1 MSVSGVLLRGQ
12 RVLRRLAR
20 AARSR
25 WRRSLLLR
33 VVAATLAL
41 GILVLLIVGQL
52 LLQAISDGL
61 VDSARTAAQNDA
73 TQQTQNTIFSHRT
86 QKFEDEI
93 EFRTWTAQ
101 KLNDL
106 HGPDDAPL
114 RFVALLK
121 ALGTSPG
128 PITDQGLGVVP
139 SAIPNELRSK
149 VVASNDQ
156 LITQVLTLPVR
167 DASGGMTEQGVIAV
181 GSALDLGPLGAGADE
196 QGHGRYELYFVY
208 PLDREVAILAIV
220 QRTFLV
226 GAVALLL
233 LIGLVAWV
241 VTRQVV
247 DPVRQ
252 AAQAAEQL
260 AAGHLDR
267 ADAGARRGRPGP
279 ARSVLQRDGRQPG
292 TPDPPAG
299 GAVPGAAAVRL
310 RRLPRAA
317 HPADHDPD
325 GRRGDLR
332 GPGRVRPR
340 AGADLG
346 AAADP
351 ARPLRVAALRP
362 ARDQPVRR
370 RRRGARAGSRSTSR
384 EVVHRVVEHLRP
396 LAERKGS
403 RITVHDHAASC
414 VAEVDAAAGRTD
426 PAQPARQRHRARR
439 GPAGRGHGRDATTR
453 PSRSAS
459 ATTASACGRPR
470 SGWSSTG
477 SGAPTRPARARTGG
491 TGLGLSIALE
501 DAHLHGGW
509 LQAWGEPGAGA
520 HFRLTLP
527 RYGGA
532 ILAGSPLPLVPADAP
547 AAMRSGMLSVPE
559 RA

>member
-208 PLDREVAILAIV
+208 PLDREVAILANV

-252 AAQAAEQL
+252 AALAAEQL
-260 AAGHLDR
+260 AAGRLDR
-267 ADAGARRGRPGP
+267 RMPVRGEDDLARLGRAFNEMAASLERQIHQLEELSRVQRRFVSDVSHELRTPLTTIRMAGEVIYEARAEFDPALARTSELLQTQLDRFESLLSDLLEVSRFDAGA
-279 ARSVLQRDGRQPG
+279 AVLEGEPVD
-292 TPDPPAG
+292 
-299 GAVPGAAAVRL
+299 VRK
-310 RRLPRAA
+310 
-317 HPADHDPD
+317 
-325 GRRGDLR
+325 
-332 GPGRVRPR
+332 
-340 AGADLG
+340 
-346 AAADP
+346 
-351 ARPLRVAALRP
+351 
-362 ARDQPVRR
+362 
-370 RRRGARAGSRSTSR
+370 
-384 EVVHRVVEHLRP
+384 VVHRVVEHLRP

-403 RITVHDHAASC
+403 RITVHEPRGVV
-414 VAEVDAAAGRTD
+414 VAEVDA
-426 PAQPARQRHRARR
+426 RR
-439 GPAGRGHGRDATTR
+439 VERILRNLLGNAIEHGE
-453 PSRSAS
+453 
-459 ATTASACGRPR
+459 GRPVEVR
-470 SGWSSTG
+470 VAMDDEAVAVGVRDHGVGLSQADVRLVFDRFWR
-477 SGAPTRPARARTGG
+477 ADPARARSTGG
-491 TGLGLSIALE
+491 TGLGLAIALE